1 MQSDPP
7 ITTEIVG
14 GPIRSWRL
22 SNLRELWA
30 YRELLFFLTW
40 RDVKIRYK
48 QTILGVLWAI
58 LQPVL
63 MMVVFTVVFGRMAKV
78 PTGNVP
84 YPIFVYAGLLPWTF
98 FSRALQAASESVV
111 KSEKLVTKIY
121 FPRIAIPIASVGAA
135 LVDLA
140 IAFLVLFGLMIYYDV
155 SATWSLLLIPPLCI
169 LTTCAAL
176 GFGSLLAALN
186 VAYRDVRY
194 VVPYFIQIW
203 LFATPS
209 VYMEVDAS
217 AKSAEPAAATAVVSS
232 SSEAN
237 TVQQTEDRGSDT
249 LRIVERVLGYNPM
262 TGLIDFFRDVV
273 LGKSLAWGQLAYSAA
288 LIVVF
293 LVGGVWYFQ
302 RLQAS
307 FADIV

>member
-1 MQSDPP
+1 MT
-7 ITTEIVG
+7 TTEIVAG
-14 GPIRSWRL
+14 RVSGYRL
-22 SNLRELWA
+22 FNLRELWA

-78 PTGNVP
+78 PTGSVP

-98 FSRALQAASESVV
+98 FSRALSAASDSVV
-111 KSEKLVTKIY
+111 KSERLVTKIY

-135 LVDLA
+135 FVDLA
-140 IAFLVLFGLMIYYDV
+140 IAFLVLLGLMIYYDV
-155 SATWSLLLIPPLCI
+155 AATWSLLLIPLLCI
-169 LTTCAAL
+169 LATCAAL
-176 GFGSLLAALN
+176 GFGTLLAALN

-209 VYMEVDAS
+209 VYMEINAS
-217 AKSAEPAAATAVVSS
+217 ADAAKTPEPAVATAVDSS
-232 SSEAN
+232 STEA
-237 TVQQTEDRGSDT
+237 TSTEKAEGRTAGT
-249 LRIVERVLGYNPM
+249 LSVVERLLGYNPM
-262 TGLIDFFRDVV
+262 TGLIAFFRAAVM
-273 LGKSLAWGQLAYSAA
+273 GKSLDWSQLAYSAA
-288 LIVVF
+288 VIVVF

-302 RLQAS
+302 RLQTS